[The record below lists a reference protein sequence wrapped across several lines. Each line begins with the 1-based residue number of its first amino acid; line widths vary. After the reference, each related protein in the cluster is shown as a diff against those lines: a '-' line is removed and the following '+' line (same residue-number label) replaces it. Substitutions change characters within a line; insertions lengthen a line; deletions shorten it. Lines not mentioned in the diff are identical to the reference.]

1 VDSISGVSKLTVDLG
16 SEMVMLLRYE
26 KHFIFIEDELRKI
39 RLLAICFHF
48 LSLVFRGK
56 FATS

>member
-48 LSLVFRGK
+48 WSLVSRGK